1 MIRDESWGR
10 TAWRSDTG
18 GRGRPHLNPGYRV
31 PSENAMPQRTRLCN
45 VRSHQQRLSAAIL
58 TRLQASHGFGN
69 YRENTMTE
77 KTSWEAFF
85 DAHAPVYDE
94 NVFATNTVNEVDFLL
109 EELGLAT
116 GDSVLDVG
124 CGTGR
129 HSVELATRGYVVTG
143 LDLSSEMLAKA
154 SAAAKAAS
162 VHVQWIRSDATRF
175 SLPGKYD
182 AAICLCEG
190 SFGLLSQTDDPI
202 AQPLSI
208 LCNISRSLKRQAKVV
223 ATVLSAARMLRTYS
237 NEDVATGRF
246 DPLTLVESSEMPPR
260 AGLPA
265 IAVRERGFVAT
276 ELTLLFRIAGLSVVN
291 MWGGT
296 AGNWGRRTL
305 DLDEHEIMIV
315 ATKTAE
321 PSAGADTLPRAASP

>member
-1 MIRDESWGR
+1 
-10 TAWRSDTG
+10 
-18 GRGRPHLNPGYRV
+18 
-31 PSENAMPQRTRLCN
+31 
-45 VRSHQQRLSAAIL
+45 
-58 TRLQASHGFGN
+58 
-69 YRENTMTE
+69 MTE
-77 KTSWEAFF
+77 KTTWETFF

-94 NVFATNTVNEVDFLL
+94 NVFTKNTVKEVDFLL

-129 HSVELATRGYVVTG
+129 HSVELAKRGYVVTG

-154 SAAAKAAS
+154 SAAAKAAA
-162 VHVQWIRSDATRF
+162 VHVQWIRSDATKV

-208 LCNISRSLKRQAKVV
+208 LCNISRSLKPRAKVM
-223 ATVLSAARMLRTYS
+223 ATVLSAARMLRTHS
-237 NEDVATGRF
+237 NEDVVAGRF
-246 DPLTLVESSEMPPR
+246 DPLTLVESAEMPPR
-260 AGLPA
+260 EGFPA
-265 IAVRERGFVAT
+265 ISVRERGFAAT

-296 AGNWGRRTL
+296 AGNWGRRIL
-305 DLDEHEIMIV
+305 DLDEYEIMIV

-321 PSAGADTLPRAASP
+321 PSDGADALSRAAQT